1 MIRRRKNVDWE
12 RVLPPQDLVYVWQQ
26 IQPDLWY
33 PMETFERLGIA
44 ILEHLEGATLD
55 AVRLWG
61 QFSAR
66 QFEGGEPPLVVPGDP
81 IESLMRLR
89 VMRNTLFNF
98 PAFDIP
104 MLTHGHA
111 HVTIS
116 YHMSPSAEEAACWQ
130 TMGFC
135 EGIVAMTGASGVNAA
150 FQERSWNGDEKTLFT
165 LEWDDDG

>member
-12 RVLPPQDLVYVWQQ
+12 KVLPPGDVAYVWQQ

-33 PMETFERLGIA
+33 PMDTFERLGIA
-44 ILEHLEGATLD
+44 ILEHLDGATLD

-61 QFSAR
+61 QFSAQ
-66 QFEGGEPPLVVPGDP
+66 QFDGRDPPLIVPGDP
-81 IESLMRLR
+81 MESLMRLR
-89 VMRNTLFNF
+89 VMRSTLFNF

-111 HVTIS
+111 HVEVT
-116 YHMSPSAEEAACWQ
+116 YYMSPKAEEAACWQ

-135 EGIVAMTGASGVNAA
+135 EGVVSMTGAENVSAA
-150 FQERSWNGDEKTLFT
+150 FEERAWQGDARTLFT
-165 LEWDDDG
+165 LKWEDPK